1 MQGVDLSPVGLFLG
15 ASLVGKAVMAVLF
28 LASLWCWVL
37 IIEGVVSVV
46 RLRRAVRQARAGG
59 PLAKSLTAVAAAGDE
74 EARRRIPG
82 ETVGELRSRISD
94 AMARAA
100 RELLTRS
107 EGGLPN
113 LAVISSVA
121 PFVGLFGTV
130 WGIMS
135 SFAAIGQSQD
145 TSLATVA
152 PGIAESL
159 AATAYGLAA
168 AIPASIGYNRIGA
181 AYAPA
186 RTGHGLVRRRA
197 RARAARPSGRSR
209 ARRRAAPPRR
219 DALMAMSPRKIG
231 EGLYQPL
238 ADINVTPLVDVML
251 VLLIIFM
258 VTAPMLATG
267 IKVNLPSA
275 KTAQPLENKEP
286 VIVVVAKDGAAVG
299 RKRPGVARRAGGEGQ
314 GQAWRL
320 QRRRSVARRPRR
332 VLWRRRVGDGRTRGQ
347 RNLPDRHR
355 VRPAPHRLASS
366 GRAERADLGRAER
379 AGAVTVATLD
389 GRVFEPPPVRPPWLR
404 PLVIADRDR
413 ASRRRAL
420 VRLS

>member
-1 MQGVDLSPVGLFLG
+1 MQGVDLSPIGLFLG
-15 ASLVGKAVMAVLF
+15 ASLVGKAVMAALF

-37 IIEGVVSVV
+37 IVEGAVSVV

-59 PLAKSLTAVAAAGDE
+59 PPKSLIAVAAAGDE

-94 AMARAA
+94 AMARSA

-135 SFAAIGQSQD
+135 SFAAIGQAQD

-181 AYAPA
+181 AYSRLGQDMASFVEERALALLARPAEVAREDAP
-186 RTGHGLVRRRA
+186 RRRA
-197 RARAARPSGRSR
+197 
-209 ARRRAAPPRR
+209 
-219 DALMAMSPRKIG
+219 
-231 EGLYQPL
+231 E
-238 ADINVTPLVDVML
+238 TP
-251 VLLIIFM
+251 
-258 VTAPMLATG
+258 
-267 IKVNLPSA
+267 
-275 KTAQPLENKEP
+275 
-286 VIVVVAKDGAAVG
+286 
-299 RKRPGVARRAGGEGQ
+299 
-314 GQAWRL
+314 
-320 QRRRSVARRPRR
+320 
-332 VLWRRRVGDGRTRGQ
+332 
-347 RNLPDRHR
+347 
-355 VRPAPHRLASS
+355 
-366 GRAERADLGRAER
+366 
-379 AGAVTVATLD
+379 
-389 GRVFEPPPVRPPWLR
+389 
-404 PLVIADRDR
+404 
-413 ASRRRAL
+413 
-420 VRLS
+420 